1 VTWSGEVGEEQNKTL
16 YGSRRRMFKGHKH
29 ERERPERERE
39 TKERMSGME
48 KRINDWRSVS
58 LPYCGLSTLLMD
70 PVTGRCQV
78 AGSPIDSILVIFCI
92 AWMICE
98 IDNINIL
105 RFANIY

>member
-58 LPYCGLSTLLMD
+58 HPLLRAKLFADGLSHKQMRSRRHALLS
-70 PVTGRCQV
+70 R
-78 AGSPIDSILVIFCI
+78 SSSILYRMESRWPNQAHSPSLV
-92 AWMICE
+92 
-98 IDNINIL
+98 
-105 RFANIY
+105 